1 MRESLILSL
10 GAGFSE
16 WSVKGLLLT
25 LLLIGSMTTSVHAA
39 QQLLLPP
46 STREAINI
54 PDPAPPKVEIP
65 QCRSRN
71 IDGRLTFENKGK
83 WTVTSSIGAGSTM
96 FVGTT
101 WTVEALI
108 DVRAARVGGI
118 GNNGPDPLRLEL
130 PPDGPVKIGAM
141 PQGFYDPVHNRG
153 DGWVGAVGTFGPFG
167 YRFDANSNP
176 KWCLD
181 VACGDAGDGAYARL
195 TVTLEAKGPGTISL
209 PEFVVSGYD
218 STPIADSFSCALP
231 LNWSWNVI
239 APPPPT
245 VSPESVTVDARYPLV
260 HPDDRNGGTRR
271 INIDVLANDD
281 DPSVP
286 GGPGDLAQVRLA
298 SWQTTSAM
306 GGIVNCG
313 APALNNAPAATP
325 FTDLATGPCLYE
337 PPLGYEGPDAFS
349 YTVRSVSGTQQSTA
363 AGIIVRPNRA
373 PTVTNLAFGTA
384 VNTPETFDLADGV
397 SDLDGDPITCSL
409 AGGPTPAAGTVTIA
423 ADCSTLEWVNTQPG
437 FTGTVSIDYRV
448 CDAHPLLVEPA
459 LGASVTRTPNYTV
472 GIGAP
477 SDLNATTGR
486 RCSQATASI
495 TILPGLVIPP
505 VGVVDVD
512 RVDAGYAA
520 DGIGPYT
527 LRIPVLDNDFDGNG
541 PKPAIG
547 QIDGE
552 DILTGFEILV
562 GLDPTEGTAFVDGD
576 RVVFTPADGFSGP
589 VEMTYRICE
598 NPALQTPPY
607 FDDPN
612 TPLIDEGLPFCGLG
626 TINIDVIGNAPPDAQ
641 PDLLTVGH
649 DESISGAD
657 LAANDTDPEGTT
669 LVCVAA
675 TPVVSSPELVAS
687 VSIDENCLLDFEPVN
702 GVEGEV
708 GFQYEICDSHLLSLP
723 SYPAVPYGEDG
734 RTPGQLAQRCTTGN
748 VTVTILGP
756 GEAFADPLEND
767 PPPVCVDD
775 SASAVA
781 GQEAQIFVTANDS
794 DLDDQGN
801 SGDVIL
807 TGPIAEPPFTTP
819 QGATAGMN
827 PEGTALLYQPVSA
840 GVDVFQYTARDA
852 MGQGCVATVRVDVTP
867 RQMPALPV
875 PVPVLGL
882 PGLVALL
889 MMIGLLGAFGARRG

>member
-1 MRESLILSL
+1 MRESSSPGL

-16 WSVKGLLLT
+16 WSVKGPLLA
-25 LLLIGSMTTSVHAA
+25 LLLIGNMSTSVHAA
-39 QQLLLPP
+39 QLLLPP

-54 PDPAPPKVEIP
+54 SNPSPPRVPIP
-65 QCRSRN
+65 QCGSRN
-71 IDGRLTFENKGK
+71 IDGRLTFENRGK
-83 WTVTSSIGAGSTM
+83 WTVTSSVGAGSTM
-96 FVGTT
+96 YVGTT
-101 WTVEALI
+101 WQVEALI
-108 DVRAARVGGI
+108 DVWAARVGGI
-118 GNNGPDPLRLEL
+118 GNNGPDPLRLVL
-130 PPDGPVKIGAM
+130 PPSGPVKNVGL

-153 DGWVGAVGTFGPFG
+153 AGSVGAVGNFGPFG

-176 KWCLD
+176 KWCFD
-181 VACGDAGDGAYARL
+181 VNCGDAGDGAYARL
-195 TVTLEAKGPGTISL
+195 TITLEATAPGIIRL
-209 PEFVVSGYD
+209 DEFQVSGYD
-218 STPIADSFSCALP
+218 DTPIAGSFACALP

-245 VSPESVTVDARYPLV
+245 VNPESVTVDARYALV

-281 DPSVP
+281 DPNVP

-313 APALNNAPAATP
+313 APALNNAPASTP
-325 FTDLATGPCLYE
+325 FSELATGPCLYE
-337 PPLGYEGPDAFS
+337 PPLDYEGPDAFS

-384 VNTPETFDLADGV
+384 VNTPATFNLAAGV
-397 SDLDGDPITCSL
+397 SDLDGDPISCSL
-409 AGGPTPAAGTVTIA
+409 VGGPTPPAAGQVTIA

-437 FTGTVSIDYRV
+437 FTGTVSVDYRV
-448 CDAHPLLVEPA
+448 CDAHPLLVEPD
-459 LGASVTRTPNYTV
+459 LGVNVTRTPNYTV

-495 TILPGLVIPP
+495 TILPGLIIPP

-527 LRIPVLDNDFDGNG
+527 IRIPVLDNDFDGNG
-541 PKPAIG
+541 PDPAIG

-562 GLDPTEGTAFVDGD
+562 GPDPTQGTASIDGD
-576 RVVFTPADGFSGP
+576 RVVFTPAEGFSGA

-598 NPALQTPPY
+598 NPVLQTPPY
-607 FDDPN
+607 FDDPD
-612 TPLIDEGLPFCGLG
+612 TPLIDEGLPYCGLG

-649 DESISGAD
+649 DEAISGAD
-657 LAANDTDPEGTT
+657 LAANDTDPEGTA

-687 VSIDENCLLDFEPVN
+687 LSIDEDCRLDFEPVN

-708 GFQYEICDSHLLSLP
+708 SFQYEVCDSHLLSLP
-723 SYPAVPYGEDG
+723 SYPAVPYGQDG
-734 RTPGQLAQRCTTGN
+734 RTPGQPAPRCTSGD
-748 VTVTILGP
+748 VTIIILGP
-756 GEAFADPLEND
+756 GQEYVDPLDGD

-775 SASAVA
+775 SASAVV
-781 GQEAQIFVTANDS
+781 GQTVQIFVTANDS
-794 DLDDQGN
+794 DLDDQGMP
-801 SGDVIL
+801 GPVIL

-852 MGQGCVATVRVDVTP
+852 VGQGCLATVRVDVAP
-867 RQMPALPV
+867 GPV
-875 PVPVLGL
+875 PVPSLTIHGL
-882 PGLVALL
+882 MLLLLL
-889 MMIGLLGAFGARRG
+889 MMALGITTVRARQ